1 MAVNEKQKEVRS
13 AEGALSEASRLET
26 IGLILG
32 VVGVTALVFG
42 VVLYAIDPDILPLA
56 LGNGLVGVIG
66 IGVYLATNF
75 RKMVRAVGGRSTP
88 FVILEGLIVVGV
100 LAAAGVANYFAAQS
114 KKEWDLTR
122 DRLFSL
128 HERSRETV
136 KNLDQKVTIYGFFR
150 PGEPVRDSL
159 RQAIE
164 LYQKHTDRIEIVFV
178 NPNRPD
184 PKLVERFS
192 LDQGGPQIVVTAESG
207 QYAKVRVPTEEELTN
222 AIIKVAEKGERKAY
236 FLTGHQEPSI
246 EDSGEQGY
254 ARAALNLRNEGF
266 KVETLS
272 LVDKENVPDD
282 ATVLIVAGSK
292 RPLFPNE
299 EEAIRVWLDRGGR
312 AVIML
317 DPGIEPNMEQIWRR
331 YGVLVGDDLVVDPN
345 PANKAAGFGPTAPIV
360 QQFEPHPITEKL
372 KGGAMLFFKTR
383 SIQPKVGLANLTTTT
398 LVQTGPTS
406 WGETA
411 YRDTTDYE
419 RDENDVP
426 GPVPIATASIK
437 VTAAHPDKLKDEARL
452 VVVGDSDLINN
463 RYSQMTANE
472 LFFVYAVN
480 WAAGDEHKITIPPA
494 KRGGTRLAVTEQ
506 QLSGIVF
513 FSVNLLPLLIIGF
526 GFSVWAVR
534 RRK

>member
-1 MAVNEKQKEVRS
+1 MAVNENKEVRS

-26 IGLILG
+26 VGLILG

-42 VVLYAIDPDILPLA
+42 VVLYAIDPDVLPLA

-66 IGVYLATNF
+66 VAVYLATNY

-88 FVILEGLIVVGV
+88 FVILEGMIVVGV
-100 LAAAGVANYFAAQS
+100 VAAAGVANYFAAQS
-114 KKEWDLTR
+114 KVEWDLTR
-122 DRLFSL
+122 DKLFSL
-128 HERSRETV
+128 HERSRETA
-136 KNLDQKVTIYGFFR
+136 KNLKPKVTIYGFFR
-150 PGEPVRDSL
+150 PGEPVRESL
-159 RQAIE
+159 REAVE
-164 LYQKHTDRIEIVFV
+164 LYQKHTDRIELVFV

-192 LDQGGPQIVVTAESG
+192 LDKGGPQIVIAAESG
-207 QYAKVRVPTEEELTN
+207 QYAKVRVPTEQEVTN
-222 AIIKVAEKGERKAY
+222 AIIRVAEKGERKAY

-246 EDSGEQGY
+246 EDGGEGGF

-272 LVDKENVPDD
+272 LLDKENIPDD
-282 ATVLIVAGSK
+282 TTVLILAGSK

-299 EEAIRVWLDRGGR
+299 EEAIRVWLDKGGR
-312 AVIML
+312 AVVLL
-317 DPGIEPNMEQIWRR
+317 DPGVKHNMEQIWRR
-331 YGVLVGDDLVVDPN
+331 YGILVGDDLVVDPN
-345 PANKAAGFGPTAPIV
+345 PANKAAGYGPTTPII
-360 QQFEPHPITEKL
+360 QNFEPHAITEKL
-372 KGGAMLFFKTR
+372 KGAAMLFFQAR
-383 SIQPKVGLANLTTTT
+383 SVQPKVGLANLTTST
-398 LVQTGPTS
+398 LIQTGPTS

-411 YRDTTDYE
+411 YAGTTEYA

-437 VTAAHPDKLKDEARL
+437 VTAAHPEKIKDEARL

-463 RYSQMTANE
+463 KYSQATANG

-480 WAAGDEHKITIPPA
+480 WAAGDEYKITIPPQT
-494 KRGGTRLAVTEQ
+494 REGTRLVVTELA
-506 QLSGIVF
+506 LSGIVF